1 MAFQI
6 KNKEGKAIAIN
17 ELDKEAAEFWGKEV
31 HKKNYANPVK
41 DTDDMSEIER
51 IRAEMSSNWFDI
63 IGWCIHSQGNAC
75 SGWPNVV
82 ATMIAEHI
90 GMKFIDT
97 SEGYQDRPI
106 VLPQFVPSKYLNA
119 EGEERPAV
127 HLPDKLEQGIY
138 GLYMFYEPFIDL
150 INHWQAKGYTPHK
163 VED

>member
-1 MAFQI
+1 MGFQI
-6 KNKEGKAIAIN
+6 KNKEGEAIAIN

-31 HKKNYANPVK
+31 HKKDYANPSVI
-41 DTDDMSEIER
+41 TEDMTSFEKAM
-51 IRAEMSSNWFDI
+51 AEVSSNWFDI
-63 IGWCIHSQGNAC
+63 IGYCIHTEGNAC

-106 VLPQFVPSKYLNA
+106 VLPQFVSSKYLNA
-119 EGEERPAV
+119 EGEERPAM
-127 HLPDKLEQGIY
+127 HLPDELEQRIY
-138 GLYMFYEPFIDL
+138 GLYMFYEPYINL
-150 INHWQAKGYTPHK
+150 INHWKAKGYTPHK